1 MSKEFVEEPIS
12 KVMTKNPLTISKKE
26 SIYQAACLME
36 EKGVGCLAVTDNK
49 KGIKGV
55 ITEKD
60 MVKALSKNAAVAELS
75 VETAMSGPAITIQ
88 QDASV
93 FDATVIM
100 NNHHLRHLMVM
111 EKEKLVGVISV
122 KDILYP
128 DEPNIKKR
136 SWSLIFMVE
145 SIEKVMKSG
154 LISVFKEDSIFKVC
168 QCMVDHKIGS
178 VLINDKGK
186 HIGLFSE
193 TDVVRKVI
201 ARGIDPTK
209 MPVSS
214 LMSTPIKTCDA
225 RTKISQV
232 YPLMAEAKIRHLVV
246 TLKDQIVGMISA
258 RDLLYLAT
266 ADGPQW

>member
-1 MSKEFVEEPIS
+1 MSEEFVREPVS
-12 KVMTKNPLTISKKE
+12 KVMTKDPLTISKKE
-26 SIYQAACLME
+26 SIYRAACLME

-49 KGIKGV
+49 KGIEGV

-60 MVKALSKNAAVAELS
+60 MVKALSENAAVAEIP
-75 VETAMSGPAITIQ
+75 VEKVMSGPAITIRQ
-88 QDASV
+88 NASIL
-93 FDATVIM
+93 DATFIM

-111 EKEKLVGVISV
+111 EKEKLVGVLSV

-128 DEPNIKKR
+128 DKPNIKKR
-136 SWSLIFMVE
+136 LWSLIFMVE

-154 LISVFKEDSIFKVC
+154 LISVLKEDSVFKVC
-168 QCMVDHKIGS
+168 RCMVDHKIGS

-201 ARGIDPTK
+201 AHGIDPTK
-209 MPVSS
+209 TPVS
-214 LMSTPIKTCDA
+214 LVMSAPIKTCDA
-225 RTKISQV
+225 ETKISQV
-232 YPLMAEAKIRHLVV
+232 YPLMAEAKIRHLVI

-258 RDLLYLAT
+258 RDLLCLAT
-266 ADGPQW
+266 ADGAQW

>member
-1 MSKEFVEEPIS
+1 MIKEFAQEPVN
-12 KVMTKNPLTISKKE
+12 KVMTKDPLTISKKE
-26 SIYQAACLME
+26 SIYRAACLME
-36 EKGVGCLAVTDNK
+36 EKGVGCLAVTDK

-55 ITEKD
+55 ITDND

-75 VETAMSGPAITIQ
+75 VEMAMTSPVITIQ
-88 QDASV
+88 QDASI

-111 EKEKLVGVISV
+111 EKEKLVGVLSV

-128 DEPNIKKR
+128 DEPDLKKR
-136 SWSLIFMVE
+136 RWSLMFMVE
-145 SIEKVMKSG
+145 SIEKIMKSG
-154 LISVFKEDSIFKVC
+154 LICVFKEDSVFKVC
-168 QCMVDHKIGS
+168 QCMVDHKVGS

-186 HIGLFSE
+186 HIGLFSQ

-214 LMSTPIKTCDA
+214 LISAPIKTCDA
-225 RTKISQV
+225 ETKISQV
-232 YPLMAEAKIRHLVV
+232 YPLMAEARIRHLAV

-258 RDLLYLAT
+258 RDLLCLAA